1 MSTFSDVDAI
11 DINDVDGFWSKPI
24 EYRHAAFDALRA
36 RSALPFYPEPD
47 FGGAPRGP
55 GYYALTR
62 MDDVLQVTRDANRF
76 ISGRGTG
83 SVVDLPAEMMA
94 EFGESIIT
102 MDGPRHGRLRR
113 IVSRV
118 FTPKM
123 VNALMDNVS
132 QVATEIVDEVIE
144 RGECDAV
151 TDISA
156 KLPLRV
162 ICDMM
167 GIPRSQHE
175 FVDEQTNLL
184 LGLADPDFVAEHDD
198 PLGVMFG
205 ASRAL
210 ADLMHGLAEQRA
222 TNPTDDLISTLLNA
236 EIEGEALTPTE
247 LASFFIL
254 LVSAGNETTRNAIS
268 WGIELLTRFPE
279 QRAVWLSDIGGVTPT
294 AVEEIVR
301 WSSPVMCQR
310 RTVAEDAEP
319 VEIGGRRLG
328 PGDKVLMFHWAANRD
343 PRYFDD
349 PARFDVLRDPN
360 PHVGYGGPGPHFCLG
375 AHLARL
381 ELTVIFRQ
389 ILTRIPDI
397 RVAGEPVRLKSSLV
411 NGIKHLPVTFTPGGP
426 DRGTHRAAT

>member
-1 MSTFSDVDAI
+1 MSNFGDTDAI
-11 DINDVDGFWSKPI
+11 DLNDIGGFWTESI

-36 RSALPFYPEPD
+36 RPTLPFFPEPE
-47 FGGAPRGP
+47 FPGAQPGP

-62 MDDVLQVTRDANRF
+62 MDDILQVTRDADRF
-76 ISGRGTG
+76 ISSRGTG
-83 SVVDLPAEMMA
+83 SVVDLPPEMMA

-123 VNALMDNVS
+123 VNALMDNVTR
-132 QVATEIVDEVIE
+132 VAEEIVDEVIE

-167 GIPRSQHE
+167 GIPRSRHA

-184 LGLADPDFVAEHDD
+184 LGLADPDYVAEQDD
-198 PLGVMFG
+198 PLGVMFK

-210 ADLMHGLAEQRA
+210 ADMMHELAEQRA
-222 TNPTDDLISTLLNA
+222 AAPGDDLISMLLNA
-236 EIEGEALTPTE
+236 EVDGEALTPSE

-279 QRAVWLSDIGGVTPT
+279 QRTIWSSDIDKVTPT

-343 PRYFDD
+343 PRHFDD
-349 PARFDVLRDPN
+349 PARFDVLRTPN
-360 PHVGYGGPGPHFCLG
+360 PHIGYGGPGPHFCLG

-381 ELTVIFRQ
+381 ELSVIFRQ
-389 ILTRIPDI
+389 LLTRMPDI
-397 RVAGEPVRLKSSLV
+397 RVTGEPVRLKSSLV
-411 NGIKHLPVTFTPGGP
+411 NGIKHLPVTFTPG
-426 DRGTHRAAT
+426 RGTPRTSA